1 MNVQTQI
8 SRQLHSDN
16 GNRRGGKK
24 VAALSYKRSD
34 IVRFYNEAARAE
46 ASWGW
51 GLALGRTKALLIV
64 VTRKQVE
71 ED

>member
-34 IVRFYNEAARAE
+34 IVRFYNEAARAGVE
-46 ASWGW
+46 AYYNHGTVNCGDQETS
-51 GLALGRTKALLIV
+51 
-64 VTRKQVE
+64 
-71 ED
+71 

>member
-24 VAALSYKRSD
+24 KAALSYKRSD
-34 IVRFYNEAARAE
+34 IVQFYNEAAQAGVE
-46 ASWGW
+46 A
-51 GLALGRTKALLIV
+51 
-64 VTRKQVE
+64 
-71 ED
+71 